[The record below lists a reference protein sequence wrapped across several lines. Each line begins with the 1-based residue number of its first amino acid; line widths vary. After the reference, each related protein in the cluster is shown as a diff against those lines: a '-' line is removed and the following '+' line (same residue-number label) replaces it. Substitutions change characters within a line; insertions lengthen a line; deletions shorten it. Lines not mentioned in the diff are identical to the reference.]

1 MMKFVI
7 VVVVVACIMLIAARI
22 RRDSLQRS
30 DSMHADSSA
39 PVMQDVHA
47 AIARGEKIRAIKIY
61 RELTG
66 AGLRTA
72 KDAVDRIE
80 SGQEPDGGKER

>member
-1 MMKFVI
+1 MKFVI
-7 VVVVVACIMLIAARI
+7 VVVVAACIMLIAARV
-22 RRDSLQRS
+22 RRNSLQRS
-30 DSMHADSSA
+30 DSVHADSSA

-66 AGLRTA
+66 ADLRAA
-72 KDAVDRIE
+72 KEAVDRIE
-80 SGQEPDGGKER
+80 SGQAPDGDKGR

>member
-1 MMKFVI
+1 
-7 VVVVVACIMLIAARI
+7 
-22 RRDSLQRS
+22 
-30 DSMHADSSA
+30 MHADSSA

-66 AGLRTA
+66 ADLLAA
-72 KDAVDRIE
+72 KDAVDLIE
-80 SGQEPDGGKER
+80 SGQEPDGVKGR